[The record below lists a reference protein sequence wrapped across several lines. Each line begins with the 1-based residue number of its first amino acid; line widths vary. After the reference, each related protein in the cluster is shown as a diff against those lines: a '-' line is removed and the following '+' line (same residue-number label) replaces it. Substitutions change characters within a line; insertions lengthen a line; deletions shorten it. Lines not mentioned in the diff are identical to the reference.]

1 MNPAL
6 ISFGLYVL
14 AVFALAWIAGK
25 SSSKSKSF
33 VSEYF
38 LGGRALGLWAFALT
52 FATTNASGGS
62 FIGFPAKIYTHGW
75 VLALWIAGYMTV
87 PFIAIG
93 VLGKRLNYVARKV
106 NAITLP
112 EVLGKR
118 FKSESVT
125 LVATSIIVLFMFFYL
140 MAQFKAGG
148 MILSTLLSEEPLF
161 INGTKFIAQFTPAG
175 LDPEYL
181 LTLIIFSLA
190 VIGYVVYGGFKAVVW
205 TDMMQGIIMF
215 LGVGIMLVLV
225 LWQVGGLERATR
237 ELHQMVPPK
246 VCEAVFERTPEIP
259 RGKILIKKG
268 TWYKTNNDTIFIV
281 PSKSTIIKEGTN
293 ESSSVNAYLYENSRP
308 KNLSETA
315 SAKIKSQKGY
325 AYGENKKGVYLTAP
339 GPDLKKG
346 TGFLA
351 IVTALSFFIFWPF
364 GGTGQPANMVRLMA
378 FKNTQTLRRSIITVA
393 FFYSFIYFCLVV
405 IFCCGKVLMP
415 GMEANADRV
424 MPELA
429 ALLSKNAGMPWLA
442 GLLVAAPFAAIMSS
456 VDSFI
461 LMLSSS
467 LVRDVY
473 QRINPNASQKKLKS
487 LSYMIT
493 LGVGI
498 LAVFAMMNP
507 PQYLQDLIIFASGG
521 LAGCLLMP
529 MALCLYWPR
538 MTPKGAIAGM
548 LGALIIHLGLTI
560 IGFKMTGNFEPY
572 DLLDL
577 NPFIWDVIGSAI
589 LIVSVS
595 LLDKNPPQESTD
607 PFFVD

>member
-6 ISFGLYVL
+6 VSFGIYVL
-14 AVFALAWIAGK
+14 AVFVLAWVAGN

-33 VSEYF
+33 VNEYF

-148 MILSTLLSEEPLF
+148 MILSTLLAEEPLF
-161 INGTKFIAQFTPAG
+161 INGTKFIAQFTPSG
-175 LDPEYL
+175 MDPEYL
-181 LTLIIFSLA
+181 LTLIIFSVA

-215 LGVGIMLVLV
+215 LGVAIMLVLV
-225 LWQVGGLERATR
+225 LSQVGGLERATR
-237 ELHQMVPPK
+237 ELHKMVPPK
-246 VCEAVFERTPEIP
+246 TCKAIFERTPESP
-259 RGKILIKKG
+259 QGTILVKKG
-268 TWYKTNNDTIFIV
+268 TWYKTDKDTSYVV
-281 PSKSTIIKEGTN
+281 PSESTFINEGSN
-293 ESSSVNAYLYENSRP
+293 KSSSVNAYLYENSKPR
-308 KNLSETA
+308 NLSRTS
-315 SAKIKSQKGY
+315 SAQVQSQKGY
-325 AYGENKKGVYLTAP
+325 AYGENKKGVYLSAP
-339 GPDLKKG
+339 GPDLKNG

-393 FFYSFIYFCLVV
+393 FFYSFIYFCLVI
-405 IFCCGKVLMP
+405 IFCCGKVLLP
-415 GMEANADRV
+415 GMEADADRV

-429 ALLSKNAGMPWLA
+429 ALLSKNAGVPWLA

-473 QRINPNASQKKLKS
+473 QRINPNASERKLKS

-493 LGVGI
+493 FIVGI

-529 MALCLYWPR
+529 IALSLYWPR
-538 MTPKGAIAGM
+538 MTPRGAIAGM
-548 LGALIIHLGLTI
+548 LGALIIHLALTI
-560 IGFKMTGNFEPY
+560 IGFKMTGNFAPY
-572 DLLDL
+572 DLLNL

-589 LIVSVS
+589 LIVAVS
-595 LLDKNPPQESTD
+595 LLDNSHQENTEQ
-607 PFFVD
+607 FFVD